1 MTRDTPRPAAGAT
14 DAERW
19 TIRARGFDEAA
30 VARDGSNQLVGNGYL
45 GVRGTLEPWRAE
57 RFPAVTVS
65 DTYDMA
71 DGRWRELCTAPNGL
85 YGEARLE
92 DGTELLG
99 DTDPQRSWR
108 ELDLRTGTFRHGT
121 TAKGDGGPSV
131 ATERFASYADLHLV
145 AWRLRIEAREACS
158 VALTLG
164 IDGRVWS
171 LNGDHFARSEPVRE
185 EGDPHATGPHATG
198 PRLGWSCTTV
208 ERGVELEVREAVRVE
223 GGRVHGTDVALDDGR
238 LVRRF
243 VVDVP
248 ANGTA
253 TILRAFAVASS
264 NDVDPATDVAG
275 DPAGAAAASVE
286 RALASGWDALAAEN
300 ARDWDRFWE
309 LSDVE
314 IEGDDDAQRALRFA
328 IYHNRIATPEH
339 SDRLPIGARGLS
351 CQAYQGAAFW
361 DQEAYNLDVF
371 LHTRPEVARRILS
384 YRWRTLPGARRKAE
398 RLGYRG
404 AFYAWISGDDGEE
417 LCPDWFFREV
427 VTGRPIRNH
436 FNDWQMHVS
445 PDVAVAVRDYLDA
458 TGDETFLIE
467 RGAEILFEVARFLA
481 SFVVWIP
488 HRQRWEIRR
497 VLGPDEY
504 HENVDD
510 NAFTNEQSRSALAF
524 ALEAHVRLQ
533 DIAPEA
539 LSELRARIDLRDE
552 ELAAWRDV
560 ADRLHLPG
568 PDAETG
574 LIEQFRGY
582 FELEDVTPA
591 ELEAR
596 LIDPAE
602 YWGWPIGVAVHTQV
616 IKQAD
621 VLQLLV
627 RRPDL
632 PARVVAANYDY
643 YEPRTQHGSSLSP
656 SVHAVVAARLGRTD
670 DALRYFRKSALVD
683 LGGDY
688 KAVSGGTF
696 IGGIHTAACAGTWQA
711 AVRGFGGLRSDEER
725 LGLDPRLPAGWSRLA
740 FSVVRQGGRLHVEV
754 RPGAVAVHADAA
766 NDVGV
771 PVRVGEARFELA
783 PGERRVV

>member
-1 MTRDTPRPAAGAT
+1 MTNDGPRRA

-19 TIRARGFDEAA
+19 TIRARGFDAAA
-30 VARDGSNQLVGNGYL
+30 VARDGSNFLIGNGYL

-85 YGEARLE
+85 YAEARLE

-99 DTDPQRSWR
+99 DTDPERSWR

-121 TAKGDGGPSV
+121 TASGADGPRIV
-131 ATERFASYADLHLV
+131 AERFASYADLHLV
-145 AWRLRIEAREACS
+145 AWRLRIEARRACS
-158 VALTLG
+158 VTLALG

-185 EGDPHATGPHATG
+185 EAGPHATRPNVAG
-198 PRLGWSCTTV
+198 PRLGWSSTTV
-208 ERGVELEVREAVRVE
+208 ERGVRLEVREGVRVE
-223 GGRVHGTDVALDDGR
+223 GGRVHGADVALDDGR
-238 LVRRF
+238 LLRRF

-253 TILRAFAVASS
+253 TIVRAFAVASS

-286 RALASGWDALAAEN
+286 RALASGWNDLVADH
-300 ARDWDRFWE
+300 ARDWERFWE
-309 LSDVE
+309 LSDVA
-314 IEGDDDAQRALRFA
+314 IDGDDDAQRALRFA
-328 IYHNRIATPEH
+328 IYQNRIATPEH

-371 LHTRPEVARRILS
+371 LNTRPEVARRILS

-445 PDVAVAVRDYLDA
+445 PDVAVAVRDYVDT
-458 TGDETFLIE
+458 TGDEAFLIA
-467 RGAEILFEVARFLA
+467 RGAEIAFEVARFLA

-488 HRQRWEIRR
+488 HRRRWEIRR

-510 NAFTNEQSRSALAF
+510 NAFTNEQSRSALVF
-524 ALEAHVRLQ
+524 ALEAHARLREV
-533 DIAPEA
+533 APDA
-539 LSELRARIDLRDE
+539 LSELRGRIDLSDE
-552 ELAAWRDV
+552 ELGAWRDV
-560 ADRLHLPG
+560 VDRLHLPG
-568 PDAETG
+568 PDTQTG

-582 FELEDVTPA
+582 FDLEDVTPA
-591 ELEAR
+591 ELERR

-621 VLQLLV
+621 VVQLLA

-632 PARVVAANYDY
+632 PERVTAANYDY

-656 SVHAVVAARLGRTD
+656 SVHAVVAARLGRMD
-670 DALRYFRKSALVD
+670 DAARYFRKSALVD

-711 AVRGFGGLRSDEER
+711 AVRGFGGLRTDEER
-725 LGLDPRLPAGWSRLA
+725 LGLDPQLPAGWDRLA
-740 FSVVRQGGRLHVEV
+740 FSVVRHGGRLHVEV
-754 RPGAVAVHADAA
+754 RPDAVAVRADAA
-766 NDVGV
+766 NDAAV
-771 PVRVGEARFELA
+771 PVRVREARFELA
-783 PGERRVV
+783 PGERRVVEARR